1 MATQLPKSYD
11 PQSVEDRLYRWW
23 EENGYFKPE
32 SQLYVRQNEPKFVI
46 TIPPPN
52 VTGTLHMG
60 HALTSAIE
68 DLMTRYYRMKGART
82 LYVPGTDHAGIATQS
97 VVEKKL
103 AKEGRR
109 RQDMSRSEFLHE
121 VWAWKDYSH
130 QIITRQQKK
139 LGISADWSR
148 ERFTLD
154 EGLSRAVLT
163 AFKHL
168 YDKGLIYR
176 DTRMINWD
184 PVQLTSVSDLEV
196 EFEDE
201 GEPGF
206 LWTIRYPLQTN
217 RWEGPQ
223 HAWGSGRWAEGAT
236 EWITVATTRP
246 ETLLGDTAVAV
257 NPEDDRYQYK
267 LGCQAVLPVI
277 GRVIPIIADT
287 TVDMAFG
294 TGAVKITP
302 AHDFADYDMGKRHH
316 LPFVEVMDPTARMNE
331 NAGPYQ
337 GLDRFECR
345 KRIVEDLKKEGLLVK
360 VEDYRVRLGRG
371 QRSGAVIEPRISMQ
385 WFCNVKDMAAMA
397 AQAVR
402 DGRVRIVPDRF
413 EKTWFHWLD
422 NIRDWCISRQ
432 LWWGHQIPIWYV
444 DQDSLRRAAEDR
456 QHRADGAEPPAQFC
470 AMNEQEAYEQARAV
484 YGPDVKLVQD
494 PDVLDTWFSSGLWPF
509 STLGWPDDTPDMRAY
524 YPTTMLETGYD
535 ILFFWVARMVMMGL
549 ELTGQPPFNVV
560 YLHGLIRTADG
571 EKMSK
576 SRPDKLV
583 DPLDMIETYGTDALR
598 FYLVTAGAPGGDI
611 KMDVKIIDGKKR
623 VERIEGARN
632 FANKLWNA
640 TRYVIGRVDA
650 FAQNRLQ
657 TTEDRLQTTD
667 RMVNAWI
674 RARTNQVVV
683 DTRRLMDDYQY
694 GEAGKLLYEFVWSD
708 FCDWY
713 IELSKLSK
721 SPETV
726 ATLAHTTDVILRLLH
741 PFMPFVTE
749 ELWQHL
755 KRAMPANL
763 PGAPD
768 LSWPALMLAPYPQP
782 APADHQ
788 PDDATDALRV
798 VPALQ
803 EVIRAI
809 RNARAEHTV
818 DVGKRIPAV
827 ISAGSLAGA
836 FETQREAIVTL
847 ARVDAGALTIAEFAP
862 PPDHKAITYAL
873 GEVTVYLPLSGL
885 IDLDQER
892 KRLAGEL
899 AELEKA
905 IARSESLLN
914 GDFARRAPA
923 NLVEKE
929 RARLAEAT
937 LKRDQIRDRLA
948 QLR

>member
-1 MATQLPKSYD
+1 MATQLPKAYD
-11 PQSVEDRLYRWW
+11 PQAVEDRLYQWW

-32 SQLYVRQNEPKFVI
+32 SQLYVRDDEPKFVI

-60 HALTSAIE
+60 HALTSAVE
-68 DLMTRYYRMKGART
+68 DLMTRYSRMKGART

-97 VVEKKL
+97 VVEKRL
-103 AKEGRR
+103 AKEGKR
-109 RQDMSRSEFLHE
+109 RQDMTRSDFLEE
-121 VWAWKDYSH
+121 VWEWKDYSH

-206 LWTIRYPLQTN
+206 LWTIRYPLETN
-217 RWEGPQ
+217 RWDGPQ
-223 HAWGSGRWAEGAT
+223 HEWGSGQWAEGAT

-257 NPEDDRYQYK
+257 NPEDDRYQYR
-267 LGCQAVLPVI
+267 LGCSAIVPAI
-277 GRVIPIIADT
+277 GRVIPVIADT
-287 TVDMAFG
+287 SVDQNFG

-302 AHDFADYDMGKRHH
+302 AHDFADYDTGKRHH
-316 LPFVEVMDPTARMNE
+316 LPFVEVMDATARMNE

-360 VEDYRVRLGRG
+360 VEDYSVRLGRG

-385 WFCNVKDMAAMA
+385 WFCNVKEMAAA
-397 AQAVR
+397 AAAAVR
-402 DGRVRIVPDRF
+402 DGRVRIVPERF
-413 EKTWFHWLD
+413 EKIWFHWLD

-444 DQDSLRRAAEDR
+444 DQTTGDGRRTTDDQR
-456 QHRADGAEPPAQFC
+456 PTQFC
-470 AMNEQEAYEQARAV
+470 EMNEWAAYEQARKV
-484 YGPDVKLVQD
+484 YGPNVKLVQD
-494 PDVLDTWFSSGLWPF
+494 SDVLDTWFSSGLWPF
-509 STLGWPDDTPDMRAY
+509 STLGWPEDTPDMRTY

-535 ILFFWVARMVMMGL
+535 ILFFWVARMVMLGL
-549 ELTGQPPFNVV
+549 ELTGQVPYNVV

-576 SRPDKLV
+576 SKPDKLV
-583 DPLDMIETYGTDALR
+583 DPLDMIDTYGTDALR
-598 FYLVTAGAPGGDI
+598 FYLITAGGPGGDI
-611 KMDVKIIDGKKR
+611 KMDVKVVDGKKR

-640 TRYVIGRVDA
+640 VRYALTKVEGGRMKDESSSFIPHPSSLA
-650 FAQNRLQ
+650 D
-657 TTEDRLQTTD
+657 T
-667 RMVNAWI
+667 WI
-674 RARTNQVVV
+674 RARGNQVVAEA
-683 DTRRLMDDYQY
+683 RRLMDDYQY
-694 GEAGKLLYEFVWSD
+694 GEAAKLLYEFVWND

-713 IELSKLSK
+713 IELSKLSQ
-721 SPETV
+721 SPETQ
-726 ATLAHTTDVILRLLH
+726 ATLVWTTDLILRLLH

-755 KRAMPANL
+755 KQTAPAGMA
-763 PGAPD
+763 GAPD
-768 LSWPALMLAPYPQP
+768 LSWPSLMLAPYPEVGQ
-782 APADHQ
+782 
-788 PDDATDALRV
+788 ATNSSEEAEALRV
-798 VPALQ
+798 MPALQ
-803 EVIRAI
+803 DVIRSI
-809 RNARAEHTV
+809 RNARAEYNV
-818 DVGKRIPAV
+818 DVGKRIPAL
-827 ISAGSLAGA
+827 ISAGKLAGA
-836 FETQREAIVTL
+836 FEAQREAIVTL
-847 ARVDAGALTIAEFAP
+847 ARVDGDTLTIAESLPAP
-862 PPDHKAITYAL
+862 SDKAITYAL
-873 GEVTVYLPLSGL
+873 GEVMVYLPMSGL
-885 IDLDQER
+885 IDLEQER
-892 KRLAGEL
+892 KRLSGEL
-899 AELEKA
+899 AEVEKV
-905 IARSESLLN
+905 IARSEGLLN
-914 GDFARRAPA
+914 GDFAKRAPV

-929 RARLAEAT
+929 RAKLAEAG
-937 LKRDQIRDRLA
+937 LKRDQIRERLA
-948 QLR
+948 QLG